1 MTPYTQDMTQAATYW
16 PPSVADG
23 FGSTTFGGATPIMCR
38 WQDRAVLF
46 RDIQGREVTSSA
58 VVYTDR
64 PLLPSGYLALGAQAA
79 ADPHAVPGA
88 KEVRQVGTS
97 PDLDGAEVLHK
108 VWL

>member
-16 PPSVADG
+16 PPAAADA
-23 FGSTTFGGATPIMCR
+23 FGSTTFGAPTGIACR

-58 VVYTDR
+58 VVYVDG
-64 PLLPSGYLALGAQAA
+64 PLLPSGYLGLGTHAS
-79 ADPHAVPGA
+79 ADPHAVAGA
-88 KEVRQVGTS
+88 KEIRQVGTS